1 MAGGNRG
8 YLMLS
13 RSKARAH
20 EAEMLTTLRCFKCK
34 FFSTNKDLFNR
45 HMTLQHMMGR
55 ADLEL
60 PKPSIKCFKCSFS
73 SKNQKDVDNH
83 MRFLHLMGPKK
94 KAGMEKFVALSTPNL
109 LVSTLHRNGEESSD
123 SESEAESSDSESDS
137 ESEAE
142 HDVMKNVNNTEG
154 CSTPDVN
161 ESLNTGFLDSPVT
174 ARTNLISQVLKR
186 RRLNADIVTDNPER
200 IVIERS
206 GSSIRI
212 SPHLSPVN
220 AETVTN
226 SPEGSAFQM
235 NTSFGSI
242 KLTPPPSSDAF
253 AESVENT
260 PIASNFKEA
269 QSQGTHQDQK

>member
-34 FFSTNKDLFNR
+34 KISTNKDFFNR

-60 PKPSIKCFKCSFS
+60 PKLSIKCFKCSFS

-109 LVSTLHRNGEESSD
+109 LVSTLHRNDEESF
-123 SESEAESSDSESDS
+123 SEDS

-142 HDVMKNVNNTEG
+142 HDVMENVNNTEG

-186 RRLNADIVTDNPER
+186 RSLNADIVTDNPER

-226 SPEGSAFQM
+226 SPEGSLLRM
-235 NTSFGSI
+235 RSTEV
-242 KLTPPPSSDAF
+242 T
-253 AESVENT
+253 
-260 PIASNFKEA
+260 
-269 QSQGTHQDQK
+269 